1 MLSLT
6 MVYRLAEMYT
16 MCNRRWVE
24 IYEYRHLYFTLI
36 FIRILSYK
44 LNYCVFSNAI
54 FTLSIAWLERGQH
67 KAML

>member
-16 MCNRRWVE
+16 MCNRHWVE

-54 FTLSIAWLERGQH
+54 FTLSIDWLERGQH